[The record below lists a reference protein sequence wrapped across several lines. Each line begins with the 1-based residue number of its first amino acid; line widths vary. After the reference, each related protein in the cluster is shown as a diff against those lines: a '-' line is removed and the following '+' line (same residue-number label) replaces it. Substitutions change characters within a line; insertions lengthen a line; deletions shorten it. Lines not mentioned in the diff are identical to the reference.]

1 MTPLAKRHVENAVA
15 HTIPAT
21 PWRVA
26 GLPAGAAIRVLSD
39 DRVTGALTGVLN
51 LPLGFSSSG
60 AVLACSADLQMFVL
74 EGELRIGEA
83 RLTAGDYCFHP
94 AGSAAGDWE
103 CRTAARALLIVGP
116 HPEFVAISP
125 GAPVRSHDPHVIP
138 VLDSW
143 ALQWVDPLAASD
155 PSTPYRTGVM
165 VKMLREDRE
174 TGSTTHLA
182 GLMPGWFMPGLEVH
196 PVTEENYCLSGDVH
210 IGTVGDGPGYTMT
223 EGVYLCRPPGI
234 AHGPIL
240 SKNGNVNFCYTHGRL
255 GIDYREDA
263 RSEALIRDHFCGF
276 PWR

>member
-1 MTPLAKRHVENAVA
+1 LLKRHVENAVVHA
-15 HTIPAT
+15 IPAT

-26 GLPAGAAIRVLSD
+26 GFPAGAAVRVLSD
-39 DRVTGALTGVLN
+39 DAESGALTGVIE
-51 LPLGFSSSG
+51 LPVGFSSAG
-60 AVLACSADLQMFVL
+60 AALACSADLQMFVL
-74 EGELRIGEA
+74 AGELRIGAA
-83 RLTAGDYCFHP
+83 RLTAGSYCFHP
-94 AGSAAGDWE
+94 AGSATGDWE
-103 CRTAARALLIVGP
+103 CTSTVRALLIVGP
-116 HPEFVAISP
+116 HPGFAAIGP
-125 GAPVRSHDPHVIP
+125 GAAGRGPDPRAIP
-138 VLDSW
+138 AIDSW
-143 ALQWVDPLAASD
+143 ALQWIDPLTASD

-182 GLMPGWFMPGLEVH
+182 GLLPGWFMPGLEVH

-210 IGTVGDGPGYTMT
+210 IGMVGDGPGYTMT

-263 RSEALIRDHFCGF
+263 RSGALIRDHLRDY

>member
-1 MTPLAKRHVENAVA
+1 LAKRHVENAVVHA
-15 HTIPAT
+15 IPAA

-26 GLPAGAAIRVLSD
+26 GFPAGAAVQVLSD
-39 DRVTGALTGVLN
+39 DPASGALTGVLS
-51 LPLGFSSSG
+51 LPEGFSSAG
-60 AVLACSADLQMFVL
+60 VALACSADLQLFL
-74 EGELRIGEA
+74 LAGELRIGDA
-83 RLTAGDYCFHP
+83 RLAAGGYCFHP
-94 AGSAAGDWE
+94 AGSVAGDWE
-103 CRTAARALLIVGP
+103 CTTAVRALLIVGSRP
-116 HPEFVAISP
+116 GFAAI
-125 GAPVRSHDPHVIP
+125 GAGAGVRARDPRTIP
-138 VLDSW
+138 AMDTW
-143 ALQWVDPLAASD
+143 ALQWIDPLAASD

-210 IGTVGDGPGYTMT
+210 IGMVGDGPGYTMT
-223 EGVYLCRPPGI
+223 EGVYLCRPRGI

-255 GIDYREDA
+255 GIDYREDP
-263 RSEALIRDHFCGF
+263 RSDALIRDHLRGY